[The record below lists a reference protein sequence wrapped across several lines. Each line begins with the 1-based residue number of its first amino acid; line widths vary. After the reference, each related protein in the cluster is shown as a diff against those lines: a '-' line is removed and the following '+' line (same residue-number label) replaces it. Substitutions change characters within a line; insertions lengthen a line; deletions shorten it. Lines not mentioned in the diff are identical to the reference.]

1 MAATAGGEE
10 ELDWTKLRKG
20 MSGVTHHELRREWAG
35 HEERNWVMTDRDMR
49 EKLREVDKKIV
60 IYEKEQEQKRMEFLE
75 KLTELKGAERKDEV
89 VQAIKEINRRER

>member
-1 MAATAGGEE
+1 
-10 ELDWTKLRKG
+10 

-75 KLTELKGAERKDEV
+75 ELAELKGAERKDEV
-89 VQAIKEINRRER
+89 V